1 MSYQNIDASVLAADL
16 QGVKDAF
23 AVVLNKL
30 PFLITLTVN
39 DRKGIAKLG
48 ADSLSFVQNT
58 ITAVQARPSIFP
70 ASFDVAA
77 FQRDFDLFAVMTELT
92 TLAQSVTSQLDD
104 TRLAVGGEAMQEA
117 SQAYGYIK
125 AAAKTEPGLK
135 PVAEQLGERF
145 QRASK
150 TKTKTAAKSA
160 GTQVPAKVS

>member
-1 MSYQNIDASVLAADL
+1 MSYQNIDASVSTADL
-16 QGVKDAF
+16 QAIKDAF
-23 AVVLNKL
+23 ALVLGKL
-30 PFLITLTVN
+30 PFLVSLTVAE
-39 DRKGIAKLG
+39 RRGTSKLG
-48 ADSLSFVQNT
+48 PDSLSFVQNT
-58 ITAVQARPSIFP
+58 LTAVQAKPNIFP

-92 TLAQSVTSQLDD
+92 TLAASVASQLDD

-145 QRASK
+145 QKAGRTKDAVK
-150 TKTKTAAKSA
+150 TVGTPKT
-160 GTQVPAKVS
+160 